1 MYACEREKTHL
12 YMNCMGIE
20 KPSAAFSL
28 LFRVIFSKKCIK
40 HATIRDD
47 IKTALKYAKN
57 KHHCKLAGDPA
68 LWVFECYGIQKP
80 HSDTV
85 GVNIIR
91 EGIFLENDGII
102 SPQEAKNAYINIVN
116 ELILRGYKV
125 LIFTNG
131 LRADENLAQK
141 VLEGSNLKNDPKALA
156 KRPKTGKELAKIIS
170 SCKAIIGTRMHCA
183 IAAVSMD
190 IPCIEVIWKP
200 KQVHFAGLINRSGW
214 FFSVQETFD
223 IGSFA
228 NAFNAAACLM
238 VYPVIF
244 LLFGKRYSRLRTDVL
259 YNSHILAVS
268 VCALAVCIVFC
279 SVCNTYA
286 QWSMPLYISCMAFIA
301 LFCVFVLL
309 VQSGMLERGKDRHE
323 IAIIRG
329 LLEKEK
335 TQYALTKESIELINI
350 KCHDL
355 RHRLR
360 EMRQSGEVSAREL
373 EQVERAINVYDSHI
387 ETGNGTLDIVLSEQI
402 LFCENAGIRLM
413 CAADAEGLSFMSPSD
428 IYSLFGNI
436 LENARD
442 AVRKVISPDFK
453 YINFSVRRVADMLIV
468 SEDNHYEGE
477 LHFENGLPLTTH
489 ANTEDH
495 GFGMKSVRM
504 IVRTY
509 GGDMDISARGG
520 VFRLR
525 IAFALRG

>member
-1 MYACEREKTHL
+1 MPDLLICINLFVYQYLPFFMQITVAEVIFCAGLRRRALFPVRVAAALAMGAAAVFLLCVPAMFIVNIPVLSGSLMYIVIFVLTVLLEKVCFDAPFMH
-12 YMNCMGIE
+12 
-20 KPSAAFSL
+20 L
-28 LFRVIFSKKCIK
+28 LFRGIS
-40 HATIRDD
+40 A
-47 IKTALKYAKN
+47 YAVQN
-57 KHHCKLAGDPA
+57 LAYA
-68 LWVFECYGIQKP
+68 VYGI
-80 HSDTV
+80 
-85 GVNIIR
+85 
-91 EGIFLENDGII
+91 FW
-102 SPQEAKNAYINIVN
+102 
-116 ELILRGYKV
+116 
-125 LIFTNG
+125 
-131 LRADENLAQK
+131 
-141 VLEGSNLKNDPKALA
+141 
-156 KRPKTGKELAKIIS
+156 
-170 SCKAIIGTRMHCA
+170 M
-183 IAAVSMD
+183 
-190 IPCIEVIWKP
+190 
-200 KQVHFAGLINRSGW
+200 AGWGSGW
-214 FFSVQETFD
+214 FVAVQRVFN
-223 IGSFA
+223 IGNFA
-228 NAFNAAACLM
+228 NAFNAAACLI

-244 LLFGKRYSRLRTDVL
+244 LIFGKRYSRLRTDVL

-309 VQSGMLERGKDRHE
+309 MQSGMLERGKDRHE
-323 IAIIRG
+323 IAIIRS

-442 AVRKVISPDFK
+442 AVRRLAASDRK
-453 YINFSVRRVADMLIV
+453 YINFTVRRAADMLII
-468 SEDNHYEGE
+468 SENNCYDGE
-477 LHFENGLPLTTH
+477 LRFEDGLPVTT
-489 ANTEDH
+489 NDDTDNH

-504 IVRTY
+504 IVRMY

-520 VFRLR
+520 VFSLR
-525 IAFALRG
+525 IAFAVRG

>member
-1 MYACEREKTHL
+1 MPDLLICINLFVYQYLPFFMQITVAEVIFCAGLRRRALFPVRVAAALAMGAAAVFLLCVPAMFIVNIPVLSGSLMYIVIFVLTVLLEKVCFDAPFMH
-12 YMNCMGIE
+12 
-20 KPSAAFSL
+20 L
-28 LFRVIFSKKCIK
+28 LFRGIS
-40 HATIRDD
+40 AYAMQNLTY
-47 IKTALKYAKN
+47 ALY
-57 KHHCKLAGDPA
+57 G
-68 LWVFECYGIQKP
+68 VFWMACWG
-80 HSDTV
+80 
-85 GVNIIR
+85 
-91 EGIFLENDGII
+91 
-102 SPQEAKNAYINIVN
+102 
-116 ELILRGYKV
+116 
-125 LIFTNG
+125 
-131 LRADENLAQK
+131 
-141 VLEGSNLKNDPKALA
+141 
-156 KRPKTGKELAKIIS
+156 
-170 SCKAIIGTRMHCA
+170 
-183 IAAVSMD
+183 
-190 IPCIEVIWKP
+190 
-200 KQVHFAGLINRSGW
+200 SGW

-244 LLFGKRYSRLRTDVL
+244 LLFGRRYAHLRTDVL
-259 YNSHILAVS
+259 YNRHILAVS

-286 QWSMPLYISCMAFIA
+286 QWVMPLYISCMAFIA

-309 VQSGMLERGKDRHE
+309 TQSGMLERGKDRHE

-442 AVRKVISPDFK
+442 AVRKVISPDLK

-477 LHFENGLPLTTH
+477 LHFENDLPLTTH